1 MSDEPRAPHPYGAP
15 GEPPLPKP
23 WHPPPGGVG
32 DLREKGWAP
41 RWRLVAW
48 GLLLLAADVVFY
60 VLLTPIW
67 LGLRAA
73 AWVAELR
80 ARAGRRAR

>member
-1 MSDEPRAPHPYGAP
+1 
-15 GEPPLPKP
+15 
-23 WHPPPGGVG
+23 VG

-41 RWRLVAW
+41 PGRFVFWWIVLLV
-48 GLLLLAADVVFY
+48 ADVVFY

-80 ARAGRRAR
+80 SRLRR

>member
-1 MSDEPRAPHPYGAP
+1 MSAGPETPSPYGAP
-15 GEPPLPKP
+15 NEPPLRRP
-23 WHPPPGGVG
+23 WRPPPGGVG

-41 RWRLVAW
+41 PGRFVAW
-48 GLLLLAADVVFY
+48 WFLLFAADVVFY

-80 ARAGRRAR
+80 SRAGRP